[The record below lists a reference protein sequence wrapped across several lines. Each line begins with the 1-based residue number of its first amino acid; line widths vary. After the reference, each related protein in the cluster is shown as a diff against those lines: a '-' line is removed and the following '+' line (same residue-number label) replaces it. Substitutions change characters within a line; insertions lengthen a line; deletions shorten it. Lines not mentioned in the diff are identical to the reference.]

1 MGLGTSTG
9 AADGREAT
17 LPELEA
23 KWKRYHGERD
33 FARGRARMVRDGWVI
48 AEEQLL
54 PGKSSLWADTG
65 SVADYLFVPIL
76 WLFNKSQPA
85 EIRHVKWVRP
95 RE

>member
-1 MGLGTSTG
+1 
-9 AADGREAT
+9 
-17 LPELEA
+17 
-23 KWKRYHGERD
+23 
-33 FARGRARMVRDGWVI
+33 MVRDGWVI